1 MPRWRPSHMSIDLA
15 VWEGPR
21 PASDADALKQ
31 FESLYAR
38 YVESGSRAAPSERIS
53 AYVAALL
60 ARYPDLTE
68 LDDDSVDDSPWS
80 DGPLIG
86 NASGPFI
93 YFGFVVSGV
102 EKAWSF
108 AVKTAREHGLV
119 CFDPQTETLAE

>member
-1 MPRWRPSHMSIDLA
+1 MNVNLA
-15 VWEGPR
+15 VWQGPR
-21 PASDADALKQ
+21 PASHADALKE

-38 YVESGSRAAPSERIS
+38 HVESGTPCAPSERIS
-53 AYVAALL
+53 AYVTALV

-93 YFGFVVSGV
+93 YLGFVVSRV
-102 EKAWSF
+102 DKAWMF
-108 AVKTAREHGLV
+108 AVETAREHGLV
-119 CFDPQTETLAE
+119 CFDPQSETLVN